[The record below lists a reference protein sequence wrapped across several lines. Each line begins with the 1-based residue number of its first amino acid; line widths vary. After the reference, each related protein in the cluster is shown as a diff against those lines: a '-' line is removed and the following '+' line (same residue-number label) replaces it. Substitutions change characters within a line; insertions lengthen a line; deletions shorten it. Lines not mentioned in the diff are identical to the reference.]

1 MDAALA
7 LLLIGCLVQGAL
19 GQEFKIFLPQTIDV
33 LNGSCVTIP
42 CSFDI
47 ESKHETG
54 LDKTC
59 TGIWLKDTSKRPV
72 GFHGSSPELGE
83 IKGNLT
89 GDLMSRDCTTTLN
102 DMKPQY
108 SRTYFFRLECKH
120 LKYTYDKQ
128 NVRISV
134 KDDPHRPTLT
144 PSTLKVREGTSV
156 TLTCSAPAP
165 CLSLPPTLTWTPGLG
180 ESQETLQENQDKT
193 KVKVSVVNFTASHL
207 HHRQEISCTA
217 VYSKQD
223 GSTESSVNSS
233 LTADVTYPPKGITV
247 SVSPSGP
254 VKEDT
259 NVTLTCSSDA
269 NPAVN
274 NYTWYSADE
283 GLEDLIGAGRVL
295 SFEASKDT
303 DAFFCKAENELGAG
317 QSNNTQIDVQ
327 FAPQILPS
335 ADCTKTVD
343 QVNCSCNTSGNPPP
357 TFRWYMNG
365 SPANNSGNFA
375 IRYEAQNLI
384 GVSFIAVSQAQWGD
398 RFTLLCLSSNSLGS
412 ASQRFVL
419 FLETKTSAAD
429 SLILPIFITAIVAL
443 LVLVCA
449 LLFFIRSQKS
459 HYNRYKSQC
468 SGGNTSTV
476 AVSQPPP
483 SGEGQEVLKSKD
495 EDIYVNTFPLQ
506 KAHVAQ
512 PATIPEPNSTSL
524 PSYSSNNTEGAR
536 NSSVEKNTESE
547 DVTYSVVTW
556 RSKNEGRERGSN
568 TNRGDG
574 SNLQEEKCTEGAL
587 SRDYVKNA
595 VEMGNLYDDVKP
607 RIVKKES
614 ECEYAQ
620 VKFKDNRDLQK

>member
-233 LTADVTYPPKGITV
+233 LTADVT
-247 SVSPSGP
+247 
-254 VKEDT
+254 
-259 NVTLTCSSDA
+259 
-269 NPAVN
+269 
-274 NYTWYSADE
+274 
-283 GLEDLIGAGRVL
+283 
-295 SFEASKDT
+295 
-303 DAFFCKAENELGAG
+303 
-317 QSNNTQIDVQ
+317 